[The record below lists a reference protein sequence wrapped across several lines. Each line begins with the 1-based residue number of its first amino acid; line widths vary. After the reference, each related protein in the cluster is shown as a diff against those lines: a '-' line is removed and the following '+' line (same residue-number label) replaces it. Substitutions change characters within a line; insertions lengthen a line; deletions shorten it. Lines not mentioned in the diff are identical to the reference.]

1 MPSEGKLNVLS
12 KNQYFT
18 APVLSVMKWYSDK
31 VEEDVSSAKAIW
43 KKQNTAL

>member
-18 APVLSVMKWYSDK
+18 APVLSVMTWYSNK
-31 VEEDVSSAKAIW
+31 VEDVSSAKAIW